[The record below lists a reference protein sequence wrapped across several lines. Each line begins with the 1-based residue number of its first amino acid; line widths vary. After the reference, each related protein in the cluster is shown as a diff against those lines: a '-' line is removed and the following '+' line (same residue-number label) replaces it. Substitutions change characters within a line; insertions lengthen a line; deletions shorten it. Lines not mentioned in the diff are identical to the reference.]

1 MSLVNKSK
9 QEIIAE
15 FQREKNDTGSAEVQ
29 CAIVTAQI
37 LNLTEHMKVHKKDY
51 SSKRGLLTLVGKR
64 RRMLDHLKKEDSSR
78 YEALIKKLG
87 IRK

>member
-1 MSLVNKSK
+1 MSLLNKSK

-15 FQREKNDTGSAEVQ
+15 FQLAKNDTGCPEVQ
-29 CAIVTAQI
+29 CAVLTAQI
-37 LNLTEHMKVHKKDY
+37 DNLTEHMKAHRKDF

-64 RRMLDHLKKEDSSR
+64 RRMLDHLKKEDSKR
-78 YEALIKKLG
+78 YEALIKKLD